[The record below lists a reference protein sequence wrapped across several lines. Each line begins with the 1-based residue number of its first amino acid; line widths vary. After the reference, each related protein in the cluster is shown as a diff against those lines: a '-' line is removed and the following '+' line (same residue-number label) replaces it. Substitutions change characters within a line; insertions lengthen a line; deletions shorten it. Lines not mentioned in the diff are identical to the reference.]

1 MAEKKTDTK
10 GAQKLFDRSLIHMN
24 IGTIGHVDHGKT
36 TLSAAITKVLS
47 EKGWAK
53 FLDYDRID
61 KAPEEKKRGITI
73 STTHVE
79 FRTET
84 RHYAL
89 IDCPGH
95 ADYIKNMITGAAQME
110 GAILVVSSSDG
121 AMPQTEEHL
130 LLAKQIGV
138 ENIVVFIND
147 KTSEGIDEET
157 KELLE
162 GDIRSHLEKYG
173 YDKDGNK
180 NTPIIFAS
188 ALKALKGDVEEGKK
202 ILQLIEAIDK
212 HIPIPERDENKPF
225 LMYIEDMFTIGGQ
238 GTVVTGK
245 VRRGKVK
252 IGDKLE
258 IIGFGAK
265 KEAVVKGIEMFHK
278 SLDEARPG
286 DDVGINLRGVE
297 RGEVRKG
304 QVLAFPGTI
313 TPHKKF
319 IAHAYILSKG
329 ERGRHTSFQSGYRP
343 QFFISTADITG
354 TVDLPKDKEV
364 SPGSDIEFTV
374 ELIDVIAIE
383 KNDKFI
389 MREGGHT
396 VGEGVITEIIE

>member
-1 MAEKKTDTK
+1 
-10 GAQKLFDRSLIHMN
+10 
-24 IGTIGHVDHGKT
+24 
-36 TLSAAITKVLS
+36 
-47 EKGWAK
+47 
-53 FLDYDRID
+53 
-61 KAPEEKKRGITI
+61 
-73 STTHVE
+73 
-79 FRTET
+79 
-84 RHYAL
+84 
-89 IDCPGH
+89 
-95 ADYIKNMITGAAQME
+95 MITGAAQME

-147 KTSEGIDEET
+147 KTTVGIDADT
-157 KELLE
+157 KDLLE
-162 GDIRSHLEKYG
+162 EDIRSHLTKHG

-188 ALKALKGDVEEGKK
+188 ALKALKGDAEEGKK
-202 ILQLIEAIDK
+202 ILQLIDSIDN
-212 HIPIPERDENKPF
+212 HIPVPERDENKPF

-252 IGDKLE
+252 VGDKLE
-258 IIGFGAK
+258 IVGFGAK

-278 SLDEARPG
+278 SLEEAQPG

-319 IAHAYILSKG
+319 TAHAYILSKD

-343 QFFISTADITG
+343 QFFIATADITG

-374 ELIDVIAIE
+374 DLIEAIAIE